1 MAMTMFDYCVIAVI
15 MFSVVLGAWRG
26 FVYEVLSML
35 GWAAAYAVARAFAS
49 SAVWYVPENLQE
61 EGLRTAV
68 AFTVLFVLVLLMW
81 AVLTWALSGLVKF
94 IGLRW
99 MDSFFGAL
107 FGVLRGMLLVVAFV
121 LLAGLTKIPQER
133 FWREAWLHKPIE
145 DLALTV
151 KAWLPEDVAKRI
163 KY

>member
-1 MAMTMFDYCVIAVI
+1 MTMFDYCVFAVI
-15 MFSVVLGAWRG
+15 MFSVLLGAWRG

-35 GWAAAYAVARAFAS
+35 GWVAAYVVARTFAS
-49 SAVWYVPENLQE
+49 SAVWYMPDSLQE

-68 AFTVLFVLVLLMW
+68 AFTVLFIIVLLVW
-81 AVLTWALSGLVKF
+81 AVFTWALSGLVKF

-107 FGVLRGMLLVVAFV
+107 FGVLRGLMLVVACV
-121 LLAGLTKIPQER
+121 LLAGLTKIPQEQ
-133 FWREAWLHKPIE
+133 FWQNAWLHKPIE